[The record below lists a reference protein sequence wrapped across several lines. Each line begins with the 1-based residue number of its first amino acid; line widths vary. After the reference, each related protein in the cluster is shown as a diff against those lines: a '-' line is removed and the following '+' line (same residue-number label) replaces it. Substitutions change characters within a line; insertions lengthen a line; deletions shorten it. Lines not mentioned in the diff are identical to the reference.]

1 MHCAVP
7 SQFQLQ
13 KGCFVVHSR
22 IFQVSKGP
30 IAPEELLSKLSIPEY
45 FTSGIADYLD
55 EVDDRDGELD
65 YFIESEQGILEAG
78 AEHHTFRLAQQGR
91 ENYFR
96 DKYKQFQE
104 LCARI
109 MKATLEDFIGREPR
123 PWDQR
128 FSFLMYQLNDAY
140 CDRYGYYIF
149 EDEELMPYCEW
160 MRGADPEA
168 VYYLGNVLDYH
179 F

>member
-1 MHCAVP
+1 M
-7 SQFQLQ
+7 
-13 KGCFVVHSR
+13 HSR